1 MLGWGGRGVTC
12 DAPASHPREQDKIL
26 INSKV
31 IIIGYKTWDIS
42 FASVGQLALMM
53 TMLHH
58 LGLMLNLFCSPAP
71 VSCFQTHSNFEIQII

>member
-1 MLGWGGRGVTC
+1 MHQHPIQGSKTKSSLIQKLSSLATKLGT
-12 DAPASHPREQDKIL
+12 
-26 INSKV
+26 
-31 IIIGYKTWDIS
+31 S

-71 VSCFQTHSNFEIQII
+71 VSCFQTHSNFEMQII